1 MQTLIVTNASLCTT
15 SPVFFVNFSFCFF
28 LLDEAK
34 TTYSLDDVTTMLALM
49 PLMSLWTLF
58 MNVFVLVEWVC
69 RLSEN
74 GECCVELFA
83 AGPGYSRVVFMTVPK
98 GGASQSLHASF
109 CIYTSLEMYL
119 NYGMFFFIWL
129 YWLALTGGR
138 PQWWHHL
145 LLIPSFTASNRS
157 SNSCHWQLAAEVH
170 SSSTTWKESFFPH
183 LFSL

>member
-1 MQTLIVTNASLCTT
+1 
-15 SPVFFVNFSFCFF
+15 
-28 LLDEAK
+28 
-34 TTYSLDDVTTMLALM
+34 
-49 PLMSLWTLF
+49 

-119 NYGMFFFIWL
+119 NYGMFFSFDFTDL
-129 YWLALTGGR
+129 
-138 PQWWHHL
+138 
-145 LLIPSFTASNRS
+145 PSPVGDLSDD
-157 SNSCHWQLAAEVH
+157 
-170 SSSTTWKESFFPH
+170 TTCF
-183 LFSL
+183 